1 MRVSILL
8 PMTVIFFFI
17 IFFGLVTPEAFYNAE
32 NAIVGFASK
41 NFGWL
46 FQLSGVVFLF
56 ICIYLSFSKYGK
68 VKLGGK
74 DAKPELSNWSWF
86 SITLCAGIGTG
97 ILFYG
102 IAEPVTHFM
111 DPPKEL
117 GLEPGSEVAATFS
130 LAQTFIHYTFI
141 PYAMYSIIGIG
152 IAFAMF
158 NLKLPYR
165 ISSVLFPL
173 FGNKVKGWIG
183 DVIDNLCIFALV
195 GGVAASLG
203 MGVTQIGS
211 GLNIVTGIPTGKG
224 LWLFLLLL
232 IVLTYVISSYTGL
245 HKGIRILSDLN
256 TKLFLALILFLL
268 IFGPT
273 AFILSLGT
281 QSTGHFLQSFFERTL
296 YTSPIDG
303 SEWPRWWPIFYW
315 AVWLAYAPLIG
326 MFIAK
331 ISKGRTIKQFMIVNI
346 LLPAVFGI
354 VWFSVYGGAAIHLE
368 LNGGGI
374 WESIQTSGLEVSLF
388 AFLENFPFTTFMS
401 IVFLIGISI
410 SFITLADSMT
420 STISALSMKNLAE
433 DQEAPG
439 RVKILWGIIMA
450 AITFTNLIAPAGK
463 ITAIDATKLIATAAG
478 FPLLFFMFIVAF
490 STVKMITNYEKD
502 NSSIAEKHTDPIDH
516 ETGVLLPV
524 EIVAKKTSL

>member
-1 MRVSILL
+1 MYVGMRLSIFL
-8 PMTVIFFFI
+8 PMTVIFLFI
-17 IFFGLVTPEAFYNAE
+17 IFFGLVTPEAFYNVE
-32 NAIVGFASK
+32 NSIVEFATK

-56 ICIYLSFSKYGK
+56 ICIYLAFSKYGK
-68 VKLGGK
+68 IKLGGA
-74 DAKPELSNWSWF
+74 DAKPELSNWNWF

-102 IAEPVTHFM
+102 IGEPITHFM
-111 DPPKEL
+111 NPPKEL
-117 GLEPGSEVAATFS
+117 GLEPGSEAAATFS
-130 LAQTFIHYTFI
+130 LTQTFIHYTFI

-165 ISSVLFPL
+165 ISSVLYPL
-173 FGNKVKGWIG
+173 FGGKVKGWIG
-183 DVIDNLCIFALV
+183 NVIDNLCIFALI

-203 MGVTQIGS
+203 LGVTQIGS
-211 GLNIVTGIPTGKG
+211 GLNIVTGVPTGKG
-224 LWLFLLLL
+224 LWLFLLFV
-232 IVLTYVISSYTGL
+232 IVLTYIISSYTGL
-245 HKGIRILSDLN
+245 QKGIRILSDIN
-256 TKLFLALILFLL
+256 TKLFLALIGFLL

-281 QSTGHFLQSFFERTL
+281 QATGQFLQNFFERTL

-303 SEWPRWWPIFYW
+303 SDWPRWWPIFYW

-331 ISKGRTIKQFMIVNI
+331 ISKGRTIRQFMVVNI
-346 LLPAVFGI
+346 LLPAVFGM

-374 WESIQTSGLEVSLF
+374 WNSIQTSGLEVSLF
-388 AFLENFPFTTFMS
+388 AFLENFPFTSVTS

-420 STISALSMKNLAE
+420 STISALTMKNLPQ

-439 RVKILWGIIMA
+439 RVKIFWGIIMA
-450 AITFTNLIAPAGK
+450 TITFANLIAPAGK
-463 ITAIDATKLIATAAG
+463 ITAIDATKLIATVAG
-478 FPLLFFMFIVAF
+478 FPLLFFMFLVAF
-490 STVKMITNYEKD
+490 STIKMITNHKEYNTSNFVKISESIEEK
-502 NSSIAEKHTDPIDH
+502 
-516 ETGVLLPV
+516 ETTVPF
-524 EIVAKKTSL
+524 